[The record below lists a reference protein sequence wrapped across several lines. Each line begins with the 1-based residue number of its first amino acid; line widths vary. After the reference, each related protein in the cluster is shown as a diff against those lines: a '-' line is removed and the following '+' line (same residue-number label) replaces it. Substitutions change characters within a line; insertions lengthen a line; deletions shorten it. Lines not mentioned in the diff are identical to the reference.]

1 MIGVN
6 YHSTLLTGKFCPDG
20 IISFIFM
27 IKGKGLLNNGKNDWY
42 LDLILNEIF
51 VDTIISLL
59 SYDTT
64 DGSESSLDINL
75 VLGADISTIISFDGQ
90 NLKEKSVSEDVVS
103 YK

>member
-1 MIGVN
+1 
-6 YHSTLLTGKFCPDG
+6 
-20 IISFIFM
+20 M

-90 NLKEKSVSEDVVS
+90 NPKEKSVSEDLVS